1 MRTVST
7 TLHTSKKIVSASAR
21 LSGRTVRVVGK
32 TAKRTIKLPA
42 ATVKKVKLMKQKLRH
57 LNKAVAKDKLKKAAA
72 ASGKYIVKSA
82 KFTVKS
88 AAKAAGNAADRLTDS
103 IDNDTVRF
111 AKQSYNAA
119 RSAASAAKKA
129 GKATGKTI
137 KTSAK
142 TVRTLATKKGRRELA
157 KSVRRRVGKA
167 KRNINRAKA
176 VTKAAAKS
184 TKLIGKV
191 AIKVVGKLF
200 NLIISTAPWSLIII
214 GAIAL
219 IIISASMVA
228 QFATSAVGTVAG
240 GGAWLLD
247 DNSSQTPEEIYE
259 CYNNYKT
266 LVDEVIQSNV
276 KDKLKDKVTAFCNS
290 DTSKPRKIIQFIGEN
305 QNSTFFP
312 ASGNAD
318 SVNSFIEAFELND
331 HSDFMSSLFVLMT
344 REKQQADG
352 VTDAEMYDFDFTKAD
367 FEELIKTVD
376 ENTCR
381 FGKTF
386 IYKTATETTDNA
398 CPRENC
404 KTKKERGCKCGGNYC
419 KGHPYCPHNHIK
431 LTVKLYT
438 VKGYSE
444 IYGFTD
450 NEKIRFETSKAFVK
464 SLLDYWEGGE

>member
-1 MRTVST
+1 MKELSSRVNKSFKVASSTV
-7 TLHTSKKIVSASAR
+7 R
-21 LSGRTVRVVGK
+21 FGGRTVKVCGGSIKKTIAAPAITKKNVKLMKAKFRQLQNVTDRGKLKNAVGVVGK
-32 TAKRTIKLPA
+32 TAA
-42 ATVKKVKLMKQKLRH
+42 
-57 LNKAVAKDKLKKAAA
+57 
-72 ASGKYIVKSA
+72 
-82 KFTVKS
+82 KS
-88 AAKAAGNAADRLTDS
+88 AALTVKAGSKVISSAGNA
-103 IDNDTVRF
+103 IGMVDNDEVRR
-111 AKQSYNAA
+111 AKQSYDVAK
-119 RSAASAAKKA
+119 SAASATKQA
-129 GKATGKTI
+129 GKVAGKTV
-137 KTSAK
+137 KTTAK
-142 TVRTLATKKGRRELA
+142 TVRTLATKKGRRKLA
-157 KSVRRRVGKA
+157 KSVKRKIA
-167 KRNINRAKA
+167 NKRNIRRTKKVVKATAK
-176 VTKAAAKS
+176 VAKS
-184 TKLIGKV
+184 VVKV

-367 FEELIKTVD
+367 FEEFIKTVD

-419 KGHPYCPHNHIK
+419 KGGHPYCPHNHIK